1 MFLSDLNNANFST
14 IKKYIQSE
22 IQNPSSTQLVSQPSF
37 NPIGAIKRKV
47 GQVGTLASIGTAKYI
62 RDNKLNNRQ
71 RKQVKKWENLV
82 NLKPKRKFFSNPFR
96 KTQPKNN
103 SRIV

>member
-1 MFLSDLNNANFST
+1 MFLSDINTANFST
-14 IKKYIQSE
+14 IKKYIQNE
-22 IQNPSSTQLVSQPSF
+22 IQNPSSSQMVAQPSF

-47 GQVGTLASIGTAKYI
+47 GQVGTLAGIGTAKYI
-62 RDNKLNNRQ
+62 RDKKLNNRQ

-82 NLKPKRKFFSNPFR
+82 NPQPKRKFFSNPFR
-96 KTQPKNN
+96 KKQPTNN